1 MGWGGERQMT
11 GTGEAASKHA
21 RSNTIMNQPWI
32 HLKSVIE
39 LHEEVSVLIL
49 LEANVLAVK
58 EGTCKYGE
66 VEDKKEPCG
75 GIRDTDVN

>member
-21 RSNTIMNQPWI
+21 HSNTKMNQPWN
-32 HLKSVIE
+32 HLRSVTE

-49 LEANVLAVK
+49 LEANVLGVK

-66 VEDKKEPCG
+66 LEDKKEPCG
-75 GIRDTDVN
+75 RIRDTGVH